1 MIGCAVRF
9 EVRYKAEKLI
19 TARSDDATP
28 LGITLVNEGQVRAKG
43 GELEAQMRLSRRSRA
58 LMSYAL
64 QLCGSVDACRAS
76 ELVI

>member
-1 MIGCAVRF
+1 VHVRF

-28 LGITLVNEGQVRAKG
+28 LGITFVNEGVRAKR
-43 GELEAQMRLSRRSRA
+43 GELEAQIASAEDRGHGELRLQRA
-58 LMSYAL
+58 TD
-64 QLCGSVDACRAS
+64 QRTQCRAS